1 MFQAFC
7 TQVLPLC
14 EVVKMKMTYF
24 VCIFMT
30 FYICWQCGGKSSVNH
45 PLKGEGRFLI
55 LAKVEPHCFSRSVLW
70 CMNKNCMFLQ
80 RTIYLDTYY
89 KDIVFL
95 KIKTS
100 YINTYIKFS
109 VKKNKCNKQYLFLQP
124 TSQNIFSSTTSII
137 ISFKCG
143 TYTI

>member
-89 KDIVFL
+89 KNIVFL

-100 YINTYIKFS
+100 CINTYMKFR
-109 VKKNKCNKQYLFLQP
+109 VKKINATGSIFFYNLFPKTYFLPQP
-124 TSQNIFSSTTSII
+124 LL
-137 ISFKCG
+137 
-143 TYTI
+143 